1 MLQTLEVSELLVS
14 EVGVKCNLHS
24 GNLRCEDRVH
34 LETYQTQY
42 FKGLTV
48 LTSSLS
54 PFFFFMNEMSHQ
66 EFYQLIR

>member
-14 EVGVKCNLHS
+14 EVGVKCNLHT
-24 GNLRCEDRVH
+24 GNLRFED

-54 PFFFFMNEMSHQ
+54 PFFFFFFMNEMSHQ